1 MINTQEQEILVDF
14 LAINL
19 DNIYE
24 NAQKIVKYIGEETK

>member
-1 MINTQEQEILVDF
+1 VDF

-24 NAQKIVKYIGEETK
+24 NAQKIVKYIGEETKWE